1 MRTTPEKS
9 PEGYKSGVK
18 ISQSRRALRG
28 TQLCTKRRGDGLV
41 KLVDR
46 ARGGDVD
53 SFTEL
58 VQRYQRLAH
67 GSAMAVVHDADAAK
81 DVVQEAF
88 VAAWRSLPR
97 LLAAASF
104 PAWLRGIVRRQALHA
119 LRARRLE
126 SLDVADHVPGDGPSA
141 DQRMDADRRRRVAL
155 AALADL
161 PDGLREPAVLRWVH
175 ECSQAQIAAF
185 LDLPVS
191 TVNNRLH
198 EARGRLKRRIL
209 VMMTDALSD
218 RSLPDD
224 FPARVGR
231 IVR

>member
-1 MRTTPEKS
+1 M
-9 PEGYKSGVK
+9 
-18 ISQSRRALRG
+18 
-28 TQLCTKRRGDGLV
+28 DLV
-41 KLVDR
+41 TLVER

-67 GSAMAVVHDADAAK
+67 GSAMAVVHDADLAK

-88 VAAWRSLPR
+88 VAAWRSLSR
-97 LLAAASF
+97 LLDATAF

-119 LRARRLE
+119 LRARRLA
-126 SLDVADHVPGDGPSA
+126 SLAEAEHLPGDGPSA
-141 DQRMDADRRRRVAL
+141 DQRMDAGRRRLVAL

-185 LDLPVS
+185 LDLPVT
-191 TVNNRLH
+191 TVTNRLH
-198 EARGRLKRRIL
+198 TARGRLKRRIL
-209 VMMTDALSD
+209 AMMKDALSD
-218 RSLPDD
+218 RSLPED
-224 FPARVGR
+224 FPARIGR
-231 IVR
+231 IVRAEGPLIEARFDSAGPPELFST